1 MFIKLFQIREAEDGM
16 MKWLLSMSLY
26 TNGFFIANLL
36 VSGADGPGKWM
47 LRKSLADIY
56 WSVQLFS

>member
-36 VSGADGPGKWM
+36 VSGADGPGK
-47 LRKSLADIY
+47 
-56 WSVQLFS
+56 